1 MMSLDKWTDNAKMIL
16 QNTLES
22 AQTAGHAEVLP
33 SHLMM
38 ALLGDDG
45 MTRALLERAGV
56 DADRLAGE
64 LSTTLNRLPTVHGGA
79 QPSTSS
85 SLATILSAAQNR
97 AQKSGHAYV
106 TAAHL
111 LWAVLDKPDDA
122 IRRALVK
129 LSADS
134 KRLRDAVDEAL
145 QRKDAGDEGAESRMM
160 ALDRFGRDL
169 TKAAKDGDL
178 DPVIGRDDEIR
189 RVMKVLSRRT
199 KNNPVLIGEP
209 GVGKTAV
216 AEGLALKIAKGDVPE
231 SLKDRRVV
239 ALDMG
244 ALVAGSKFR
253 GEFEERLK
261 GVLSEIE
268 ASNGQIV
275 LFIDELHT
283 VVGAGSAEGSVDAS
297 NLLKPALARG
307 KLRCI
312 GATTLTEYRK
322 HIEKDAALERRFQ
335 PVMIHEPTVP
345 ETISILR
352 GLKER
357 YEVHHGV
364 RIQDAAL
371 VAAATLSE
379 RYIADR
385 QLPDKAI
392 DLIDEAAADLRMQID
407 SRPTELDRLDQQI
420 TQCEIE
426 REAVRKEKDAKT
438 RLKPIEERLEKLTG
452 ERTQL
457 EARWSAEKDAVQK
470 IRAAKEAI
478 EKLKVDMENA
488 TRQGNYEDA
497 ARLRYQDIPD
507 RERLIKIENVRLNE
521 LQKEHRLLKEEVDPD
536 DIAGIVAKWTGIPVE
551 RLSESEVQRLVH
563 LEDELTAR
571 VIGQDE
577 AVSAVAGVVRASRA
591 GLSDP
596 HHPRGSFIFLGPTG
610 VGKTELA
617 KTLAATLFGS
627 EEAMVRIDMSEY
639 SEKHSVS
646 RLVGAPPGY
655 VGYDEGGQLT
665 EAVRRRPYSVIL
677 FDELEK
683 AHPEV
688 FNILL
693 QVLDDGRLTD
703 NKGRTV
709 SFENAILV
717 MTSNLGSEAIAHAAA
732 DEVVEDRRR
741 TAIREGAL
749 DALRRAVRPEFLN
762 RIDEIVVFD
771 PLGPESIGKIAEL
784 QFAHLQ
790 ERLKEQSITAT
801 LTAAA
806 KTALT
811 ERGYDPVYGA
821 RPLRRLLQ
829 KQIAHKL
836 ASAILEGQFTAGDT
850 IEVGHDGTDFTFR
863 KTASAP
869 VSPTTAD
876 DSTSA
881 PNDTDNI
888 IDAEVIDQ
896 PAQY

>member
-1 MMSLDKWTDNAKMIL
+1 MMSLDKWTDNAKMVL

-33 SHLMM
+33 LHLLL
-38 ALLGDDG
+38 ALLSDDG
-45 MTRALLERAGV
+45 MTRALLERAGA
-56 DADRLAGE
+56 DPDRLAGE
-64 LSTTLNRLPTVHGGA
+64 LSTTLNRLPTVHGGT

-85 SLATILSAAQNR
+85 SLATILSVAQSR
-97 AQKSGHAYV
+97 AQKLGHEYV

-111 LWAVLDKPDDA
+111 LWGVLDKPDDA
-122 IRRALVK
+122 IRKALTA
-129 LSADS
+129 LSADP
-134 KRLRDAVDEAL
+134 KRLREAVEETL
-145 QRKDAGDEGAESRMM
+145 QRKDAGDENAESRMM

-169 TKAAKDGDL
+169 TKAAHDGDL
-178 DPVIGRDDEIR
+178 DPVIGRDEEIR

-231 SLKDRRVV
+231 SLKDRRVI

-244 ALVAGSKFR
+244 SLVAGSKFR

-268 ASNGQIV
+268 QSNGQIV

-322 HIEKDAALERRFQ
+322 YIEKDAALERRFQ

-407 SRPTELDRLDQQI
+407 SKPAELDRLDQQI

-426 REAVRKEKDAKT
+426 REAVRREKDAKT
-438 RLKPIEERLEKLTG
+438 RLKPIEERLEKLTA
-452 ERTQL
+452 ERTTM
-457 EARWSAEKDAVQK
+457 EAHWSAEKEAVQK
-470 IRAAKEAI
+470 IRDANETI
-478 EKLKVDMENA
+478 EKLKVDIENA
-488 TRQGNYEDA
+488 SRQGRYEDA
-497 ARLRYQDIPD
+497 ARLRYQEIPD

-521 LQKEHRLLKEEVDPD
+521 LQKETRMLKEEVDPD

-577 AVSAVAGVVRASRA
+577 AVEAVAGVVRASRA
-591 GLSDP
+591 GLNDP
-596 HHPRGSFIFLGPTG
+596 HRPRGSFIFLGPTG

-717 MTSNLGSEAIAHAAA
+717 MTSNLGGDAIAQAAA
-732 DEVVEDRRR
+732 DEVVESRRR
-741 TAIREGAL
+741 EAIREGAL
-749 DALRRAVRPEFLN
+749 DALRHAVRPEFLN
-762 RIDEIVVFD
+762 RIDEIVIFE
-771 PLGPESIGKIAEL
+771 PLNHDDIGKIAEL
-784 QFAHLQ
+784 QFSELQ
-790 ERLKEQSITAT
+790 TRLKDQGIKAT
-801 LTAAA
+801 LTDAA
-806 KTALT
+806 KAALA
-811 ERGYDPVYGA
+811 EHGYDPVYGA

-829 KQIAHKL
+829 KQVAHKL
-836 ASAILEGQFTAGDT
+836 AAAILQGEFKAGDT
-850 IEVGHDGTDFTFR
+850 LAVDHDGASFVFH

-869 VSPTTAD
+869 V
-876 DSTSA
+876 TSDA
-881 PNDTDNI
+881 ESSSSDELSNSNEEI
-888 IDAEVIDQ
+888 ADAEVIDDQ
-896 PAQY
+896 AR

>member
-1 MMSLDKWTDNAKMIL
+1 MMSLDKWTDNAKMVL
-16 QNTLES
+16 QATLEA
-22 AQTAGHAEVLP
+22 AQTAGHPEVTP
-33 SHLMM
+33 AHLLQ
-38 ALLGDDG
+38 ALISDQGL
-45 MTRALLERAGV
+45 TRALLEKETV
-56 DADRLAGE
+56 DADRLAGA
-64 LSTTLNRLPTVHGGA
+64 LSSALNKLPTVSGGG

-85 SLATILSAAQNR
+85 DLAAVLSAAQNR
-97 AQKSGHAYV
+97 AQKSGHQFV
-106 TAAHL
+106 TATHL
-111 LWAVLDKPDDA
+111 LWGVFEKPDKTVRD
-122 IRRALVK
+122 ALV
-129 LSADS
+129 SVGADV
-134 KRLRDAVDEAL
+134 KRLRNAVDAMLE
-145 QRKDAGDEGAESRMM
+145 RPDAGEEGAENRMM

-169 TKAAKDGDL
+169 TQAARDGDI
-178 DPVIGRDDEIR
+178 DPVIGRDEEIR

-231 SLKDRRVV
+231 SLRDRRVI

-244 ALVAGSKFR
+244 SLVAGSKFR

-261 GVLSEIE
+261 GVLTEIE
-268 ASNGQIV
+268 QSDGQII

-312 GATTLTEYRK
+312 GATTLSEYRK
-322 HIEKDAALERRFQ
+322 YIEKDAALERRFQ
-335 PVMIHEPTVP
+335 PVMIHEPSVE

-352 GLKER
+352 GLRER

-371 VAAATLSE
+371 VAAAQLSE

-407 SRPTELDRLDQQI
+407 SRPTELDRLDHQI
-420 TQCEIE
+420 AQLEIE
-426 REAVRKEKDAKT
+426 REAVRREKDAAE
-438 RLKPIEERLEKLTG
+438 RLKPIEERLEELNAERAKL
-452 ERTQL
+452 EVHWQ
-457 EARWSAEKDAVQK
+457 AEKDAVMK
-470 IRAAKEAI
+470 IRGAKEAI
-478 EKLKVDMENA
+478 EKAKIEMENA
-488 TRQGNYEDA
+488 SRQGNYEEA
-497 ARLRYQDIPD
+497 ARIRYQVIPD
-507 RERLIKIENVRLNE
+507 QERLIKIENVRLTE
-521 LQKEHRLLKEEVDPD
+521 LQKETRMLKEEVDPE
-536 DIAGIVAKWTGIPVE
+536 DIAAIVARWTGIPVE

-571 VIGQDE
+571 VVGQDE
-577 AVSAVAGVVRASRA
+577 AVDAVAGVVRASRA
-591 GLSDP
+591 GLHEP
-596 HHPRGSFIFLGPTG
+596 HRPRGSFIFLGPTG

-627 EEAMVRIDMSEY
+627 EDAMVRIDMSEY

-709 SFENAILV
+709 SFENAILI
-717 MTSNLGSEAIAHAAA
+717 MTSNLGADAIARAAA
-732 DEVVEDRRR
+732 DTVGEESRRA
-741 TAIREGAL
+741 AIREGAL
-749 DALRRAVRPEFLN
+749 EALRQAVRPEFLN
-762 RIDEIVVFD
+762 RIDEIVVFN
-771 PLGPESIGKIAEL
+771 PLGPETIKKIAEI
-784 QFAHLQ
+784 QFAALQ
-790 ERLKEQSITAT
+790 QRLADQGITAT
-801 LTAAA
+801 LSDKA
-806 KTALT
+806 KEALAQL
-811 ERGYDPVYGA
+811 GYDPVYGA
-821 RPLRRLLQ
+821 RPLRRLIQ
-829 KQIAHKL
+829 KQLAHKL
-836 ASAILEGQFTAGDT
+836 AAAILKGEFRDGDA
-850 IEVGHDGTDFTFR
+850 IEVDHDGTEFTFR
-863 KTASAP
+863 KTST
-869 VSPTTAD
+869 VKTEAD
-876 DSTSA
+876 EEIEEA
-881 PNDTDNI
+881 EI
-888 IDAEVIDQ
+888 IS
-896 PAQY
+896 